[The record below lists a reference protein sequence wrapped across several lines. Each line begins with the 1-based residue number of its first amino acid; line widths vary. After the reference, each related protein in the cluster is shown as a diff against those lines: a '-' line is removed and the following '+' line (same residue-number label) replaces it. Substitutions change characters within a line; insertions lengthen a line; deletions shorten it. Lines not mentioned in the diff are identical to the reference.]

1 MKKIIISI
9 LATLC
14 LAGTVHAQQL
24 FRSTYFLEGY
34 NMRHQFNP
42 AFAPNT
48 SYFAI
53 SGLSSL
59 GIETQSNLG
68 VSTFIYPKDGGL
80 TTFMNSA
87 VSADEVL
94 NKLRNNNQINI
105 DNNISLLS
113 IGIKKPKSFYSFDL
127 NVRTQAA
134 FNLPYSLFDFMKN
147 AGISQHYDIS
157 GLSANCDS
165 RVEFAFGYGRNIN
178 DRIRV
183 GGRLKFLVGI
193 ANINAD
199 IDEMKIQMTEDKWT
213 IKSNGRLESAS
224 PLYFKTKGE
233 TGAKIKDPSDEDLI
247 DFKNIGFFT
256 EVPVNGYG
264 AAIDLGA
271 EMEVVEGLKIS
282 LAVNDLGYMCW
293 TDATIAKTSGED
305 WSFDGFDDISLD
317 GGKDNS
323 ISKQFKALRKDI
335 AAMYDF
341 RRTDIDAK
349 YGKMLAATINAG
361 AEYTMPFY
369 EGMSVGLL
377 GTSYINGNYSWT
389 EGRLFLNLKPAKW
402 FSAGVN
408 GAISKFGPT
417 LGAVIGIHV
426 SGFNLFLGTDHLPF
440 NYAKAYKSILYP
452 YGKANTSVNFGLSFN
467 LGKNK

>member
-1 MKKIIISI
+1 MKKIIIII
-9 LATLC
+9 LTALC
-14 LAGTVHAQQL
+14 LAGTVQAQQL

-48 SYFAI
+48 NYFAI

-68 VSTFIYPKDGGL
+68 VSTFLYPVDGKL

-87 VSADEVL
+87 VSADEFL
-94 NKLRNNNQINI
+94 SKLRNNNQINI
-105 DNNISLLS
+105 DNNVSLLS
-113 IGIKKPKSFYSFDL
+113 IGIKKSKSFYSFDL
-127 NVRTQAA
+127 NVRTQSA

-147 AGISQHYDIS
+147 AGIAQHYDIS
-157 GLSANCDS
+157 GVSINCNS
-165 RVEFAFGYGRNIN
+165 RVELAFGYGRSIN

-193 ANINAD
+193 ANIDAD
-199 IDEMKIQMTEDKWT
+199 IDEMKIQMTEDKWS
-213 IKSNGRLESAS
+213 IKSKGVLKSAS

-233 TGAKIKDPSDEDLI
+233 TGAKVDDPSDNDLI
-247 DFKNIGFFT
+247 NFGKTGIFK

-271 EMEVVEGLKIS
+271 EMEVIDGLKVS

-293 TDATIAKTSGED
+293 TDATIAKTSEEE
-305 WSFDGFDDISLD
+305 WSFDGFDDISLN

-323 ISKQFKALRKDI
+323 LSKQFKALRKDI

-369 EGMSVGLL
+369 NGMSVGLL

-402 FSAGVN
+402 FSASVN

-417 LGAVIGIHV
+417 FGAVIGVHV
-426 SGFNLFLGTDHLPF
+426 TGFSLFFGTDHLPF
-440 NYAKAYKSILYP
+440 NYAKAYKNIVYP
-452 YGKANTSVNFGLSFN
+452 YGKANTSFNFGISFN

>member
-9 LATLC
+9 LAALT
-14 LAGTVHAQQL
+14 LAGTVHAQQI

-42 AFAPNT
+42 AFASNT

-53 SGLSSL
+53 SGLSAL

-68 VSTFIYPKDGGL
+68 ANTFLYPADGGL

-87 VSADEVL
+87 VPADKFL
-94 NKLRNNNQINI
+94 SKLSQENQINV

-113 IGIKKPKSFYSFDL
+113 IGINKSKSFYSFDL
-127 NVRTQAA
+127 NVRTEAT

-147 AGISQHYDIS
+147 AGKSQRYDIS
-157 GLSANCDS
+157 SLSGNCNS
-165 RVEFAFGYGRNIN
+165 RLELAFGYSRSIN
-178 DRIRV
+178 ERLRV
-183 GGRLKFLVGI
+183 GGRLKFLIGL
-193 ANINAD
+193 ANIDAN

-213 IKSNGRLESAS
+213 IKSKGVLKSSS

-233 TGAKIKDPSDEDLI
+233 TGAKIKKPSDEDVI
-247 DFKNIGFFT
+247 DFKNVGIFK
-256 EVPVNGYG
+256 EAPINGYG

-271 EMEVVEGLKIS
+271 EMEVLDGLKIS

-293 TDATIAKTSGED
+293 TDATVAKTSGED
-305 WSFDGFDDISLD
+305 WSFDGFDDISLN

-323 ISKQFKALRKDI
+323 LSKQFKALRNDI
-335 AAMYDF
+335 VSMFDF
-341 RRTDIDAK
+341 RRTDTDAK
-349 YGKMLAATINAG
+349 NGKMLAATINAG

-369 EGMSVGLL
+369 QGMSVGLL
-377 GTSYINGNYSWT
+377 GTSYINGSYSWT

-417 LGAVIGIHV
+417 LGAVIGFHTT
-426 SGFNLFLGTDHLPF
+426 GFSLFIGTDHLPF
-440 NYAKAYKSILYP
+440 DYAKASKNFLYP
-452 YGKANTSVNFGLSFN
+452 YGKANTSFNFGLSFN
-467 LGKNK
+467 LGKKK